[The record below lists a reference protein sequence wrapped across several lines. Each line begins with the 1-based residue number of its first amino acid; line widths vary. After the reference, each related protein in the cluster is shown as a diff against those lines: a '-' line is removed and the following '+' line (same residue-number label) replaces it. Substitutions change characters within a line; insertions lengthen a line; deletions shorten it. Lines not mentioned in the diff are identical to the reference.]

1 MRSRFYGIVLQ
12 KINYEI
18 QPRTTRIRS
27 CSCRLTAGAYFCGH
41 KVQENTSSL
50 ISTPGGQGLF
60 A

>member
-1 MRSRFYGIVLQ
+1 MKYNQEPLKFGVAH
-12 KINYEI
+12 
-18 QPRTTRIRS
+18 
-27 CSCRLTAGAYFCGH
+27 AGAYFCGH